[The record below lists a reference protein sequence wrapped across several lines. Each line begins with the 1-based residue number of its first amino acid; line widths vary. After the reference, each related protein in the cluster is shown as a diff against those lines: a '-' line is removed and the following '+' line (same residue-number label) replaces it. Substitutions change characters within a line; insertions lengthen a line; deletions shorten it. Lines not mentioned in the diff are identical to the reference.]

1 MEKDKEKYLAALKK
15 NKGKLDE
22 RALGESLGF
31 NKDYTDKVIQALL
44 ADEKIDYNVEGAC
57 MYRAKDQGTS

>member
-31 NKDYTDKVIQALL
+31 SKEKTDKLIQALL
-44 ADEKIDYNVEGAC
+44 SDEKIEYNREGAC
-57 MYRAKDQGTS
+57 IYKIKE

>member
-22 RALGESLGF
+22 RALGDSLGF
-31 NKDYTDKVIQALL
+31 SKERTDKVIQALL
-44 ADEKIDYNVEGAC
+44 SDEKIEYNMEGAC
-57 MYRAKDQGTS
+57 TIKVKE

>member
-1 MEKDKEKYLAALKK
+1 MTMEKDKKKYLEALQK

-31 NKDYTDKVIQALL
+31 SKQYTDELIEGLL
-44 ADEKIDYNVEGAC
+44 SDEKIEYSAEQNCSYKVKE
-57 MYRAKDQGTS
+57 

>member
-1 MEKDKEKYLAALKK
+1 MKEDKEKYLEALRK

-31 NKDYTDKVIQALL
+31 NKSHTDSILESLL
-44 ADEKIDYNVEGAC
+44 ADEKIEYREEGAC
-57 MYRAKDQGTS
+57 SYKVKEE